1 MRVKLY
7 SAPFCPY
14 CKMARDFL
22 VQHGVK
28 FEEINVQ
35 EDPAGALEM
44 IRKSGQTGVPVID
57 VDGRIIVGFDRQK
70 LAEALGL

>member
-22 VQHGVK
+22 MQHGVE

-35 EDPAGALEM
+35 EDPERALEM

-57 VDGRIIVGFDRQK
+57 IDGKIIVGFDRQK
-70 LAEALGL
+70 LIEALGL